1 MCMLVYYYGGVYAD
15 YVSIYVYCMYVC
27 MYVCMDGWMY
37 VCVLMYYAAIYSD
50 YVSNIYTCMYV
61 YYAYTLLA
69 EAKADDAEQKRL
81 DLLGN

>member
-1 MCMLVYYYGGVYAD
+1 MCM
-15 YVSIYVYCMYVC
+15 
-27 MYVCMDGWMY
+27 
-37 VCVLMYYAAIYSD
+37 LMYYAAIYSD
-50 YVSNIYTCMYV
+50 YVSNIYTCIYV